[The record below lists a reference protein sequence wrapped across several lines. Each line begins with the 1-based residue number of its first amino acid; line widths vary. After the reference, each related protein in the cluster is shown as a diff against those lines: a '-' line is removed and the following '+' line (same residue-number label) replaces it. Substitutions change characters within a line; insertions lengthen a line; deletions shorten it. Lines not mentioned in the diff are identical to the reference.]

1 VSSLSDL
8 NDRIFLAVNEMARD
22 SAWLHGVAVAFAKY
36 GVVLFALALVFG
48 AVHYGRG
55 SSRALA
61 AAVWAAV
68 ATLVAVAVN
77 QPIGNAFGEH
87 RPYAD
92 HPHALLLISP
102 TSDFSFPSDHAV
114 MAGAVA
120 AGLWL
125 VSRKLG
131 YVVAVLAVLL
141 AATRVYVGA
150 HYPGDVVAGL
160 VLGAMVSWMGWL
172 LLGELLTRT
181 AESLRG
187 SRLRPILVSGGSSR
201 PDQR

>member
-8 NDRIFLAVNEMARD
+8 NDRLFLAVNEMARD
-22 SAWLHGVAVAFAKY
+22 TAWLHGTAVAFAKY
-36 GVVLFALALVFG
+36 GVVLFALALVVG
-48 AVHYGRG
+48 AVYYGRG

-61 AAVWAAV
+61 AAVWAGI

-87 RPYAD
+87 RPYAA

-120 AGLWL
+120 AGVWI
-125 VSRKLG
+125 VSRRLG
-131 YVVAVLAVLL
+131 AVVAVLAVLM
-141 AATRVYVGA
+141 AAARVYVGA
-150 HYPGDVVAGL
+150 HYPGDVVVGL
-160 VLGAMVSWMGWL
+160 ALGAMVSCVGWWV
-172 LLGELLTRT
+172 LGDLLTRT
-181 AESLRG
+181 AESLRE
-187 SRLRPILVSGGSSR
+187 SRLRPILVATGSAR
-201 PDQR
+201 PRPR